1 MQPDQSKSLRALKS
15 TELALRTDENLW
27 ARVVL
32 RFTLE
37 MTVVLSTKF
46 PESLTESEWPAVAS
60 FENDE
65 SNILPILENRLF
77 AIELFA

>member
-1 MQPDQSKSLRALKS
+1 VA
-15 TELALRTDENLW
+15 
-27 ARVVL
+27 L

-37 MTVVLSTKF
+37 MTLVLSTKF
-46 PESLTESEWPAVAS
+46 PESILDSECPAWAS
-60 FENDE
+60 VEADE